1 MVSRDM
7 VGLLESRFSAS
18 FQRKAGIHLPQWQIV
33 VSLIILLPKTH
44 QITCEAMDLG
54 GVGGV
59 STSCEASIGM
69 VVLQFGGH
77 HTVLSKNFRPTDGR
91 LSFPN
96 ELFLFVFTLILQY
109 KMSDNEFRRALAQ

>member
-1 MVSRDM
+1 
-7 VGLLESRFSAS
+7 
-18 FQRKAGIHLPQWQIV
+18 
-33 VSLIILLPKTH
+33 
-44 QITCEAMDLG
+44 MDLG
-54 GVGGV
+54 GVCGV

-96 ELFLFVFTLILQY
+96 ELFLFVLTLIQY
-109 KMSDNEFRRALAQ
+109 KMSDNEFMRAVAQ